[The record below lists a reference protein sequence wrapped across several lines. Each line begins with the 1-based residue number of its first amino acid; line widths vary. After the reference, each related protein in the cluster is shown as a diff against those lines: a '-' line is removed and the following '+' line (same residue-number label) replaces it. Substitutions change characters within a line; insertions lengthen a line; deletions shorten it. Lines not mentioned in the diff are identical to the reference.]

1 MHSCAFNMCGEG
13 HTKHD
18 QRKARVDEE
27 RDAGM
32 RRNETKRKEKKGRD
46 RETDSH
52 QLARPPAG
60 LSSLKAITHTRAD
73 VESGIRAGRIPR

>member
-1 MHSCAFNMCGEG
+1 MYRGAFNICGEG

-32 RRNETKRKEKKGRD
+32 RRNETKRKEKKRKRD
-46 RETDSH
+46 PEADSH
-52 QLARPPAG
+52 QLARPPSW
-60 LSSLKAITHTRAD
+60 LILLKSSRAHT
-73 VESGIRAGRIPR
+73 SGR